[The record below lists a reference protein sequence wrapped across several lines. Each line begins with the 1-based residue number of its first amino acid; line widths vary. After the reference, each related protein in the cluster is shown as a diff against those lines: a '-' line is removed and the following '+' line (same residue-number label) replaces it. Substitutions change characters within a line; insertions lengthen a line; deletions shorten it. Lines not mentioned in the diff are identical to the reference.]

1 MRLGSNFTFFF
12 VNSHLSQQ
20 HLWNSSSFSY
30 KFETSLLLSSHTGRG
45 LFGLYPVTLACVNT
59 KTILVNMPIWYILI
73 ADRAIPCHT
82 VLWIMRET
90 SRISDVFVKK
100 SYLGWFFKKLTEF
113 QQAER
118 KRRTWNERLDI
129 SMHVLWIT
137 DNLSP
142 DCSGPWVQY
151 QEFSLQW
158 QMVVGINGIQVSQRK
173 MNLAA
178 GWIIIQGLINGVW
191 TEQWEG
197 MRDFLKQSSIRIDG
211 WLKKVVEKKNIKS
224 QSWLRFWVWVT
235 LGEWQDLRLWEGA
248 GLQGWWWLGFRP
260 V

>member
-1 MRLGSNFTFFF
+1 
-12 VNSHLSQQ
+12 
-20 HLWNSSSFSY
+20 
-30 KFETSLLLSSHTGRG
+30 
-45 LFGLYPVTLACVNT
+45 
-59 KTILVNMPIWYILI
+59 MPIWYILI
-73 ADRAIPCHT
+73 ADSAIPCHT
-82 VLWIMRET
+82 VLLWKMRAT
-90 SRISDVFVKK
+90 SRISEVFVKK

-158 QMVVGINGIQVSQRK
+158 QMVVGSNGIQVSQRK

-178 GWIIIQGLINGVW
+178 VWIIIQQWINGVW

-197 MRDFLKQSSIRIDG
+197 MRDFLKQSSVRIDG
-211 WLKKVVEKKNIKS
+211 WLKKGIEKKNIKS
-224 QSWLRFWVWVT
+224 RSWLFEIFS
-235 LGEWQDLRLWEGA
+235 LGDFGRMTGLALWEGA